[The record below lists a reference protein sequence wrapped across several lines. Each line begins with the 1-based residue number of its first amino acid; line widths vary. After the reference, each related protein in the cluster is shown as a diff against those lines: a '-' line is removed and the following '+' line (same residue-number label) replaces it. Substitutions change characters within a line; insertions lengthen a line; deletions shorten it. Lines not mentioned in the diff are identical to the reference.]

1 MFLFRRCFTSSRGI
15 RKDKPDHK
23 KLIQNTQKG
32 MSRQKLQQSLINETC
47 CESEER
53 IPHDSL
59 YLLGKEQP
67 IFIKI
72 TDAKADSKSKLQPS
86 TSHSNTYHTCNL
98 SQQKFLNRLW
108 ADSTAI
114 IIGPSEPS
122 MALEVCK
129 RAGKVV
135 WFPFSNAGATI
146 SRPNLVVM
154 HDFFKVPTQVINSLF
169 SYSTTFKV

>member
-1 MFLFRRCFTSSRGI
+1 MFLFRRCFTSHRGV
-15 RKDKPDHK
+15 RKDKPTTNK
-23 KLIQNTQKG
+23 RIIQNTKKG
-32 MSRQKLQQSLINETC
+32 MSRQRLQRSLINETC

-72 TDAKADSKSKLQPS
+72 TEAKADSKSKMQPLGPYS
-86 TSHSNTYHTCNL
+86 PNL
-98 SQQKFLNRLW
+98 PQQKFLNRIW
-108 ADSTAI
+108 TDCTSI

-122 MALEVCK
+122 MVLEVCK

-135 WFPFSNAGATI
+135 WFPFSNSGVTI
-146 SRPNLVVM
+146 SRPNLVII
-154 HDFFKVPTQVINSLF
+154 HDFFKVPTQVINTLF
-169 SYSTTFKV
+169 S